1 MIITYEKR
9 LKDFNFGPQARANAE
24 LLTDEEL
31 TMVENTIMEINN
43 GHIDETEL
51 NDLFRFDFK
60 TICEWIGTT
69 EKEVDKRVKT
79 KYISQGVADRMLAI
93 LQKAKEICPEIIF
106 KIIDSGEGDVIYE
119 GTNPKK
125 AVMEIVDNDYVN
137 YCQIITKEDDE
148 NFDKILEAYKNGDG
162 DISCEHLGYSYV
174 EAVNDDETAILVRY

>member
-31 TMVENTIMEINN
+31 NMVENTIMEINN

-69 EKEVDKRVKT
+69 EEEVDKRVKT
-79 KYISQGVADRMLAI
+79 KYISQDSADRMLAI

-106 KIIDSGEGDVIYE
+106 KIIESGEGDVIYK

-125 AVMEIVDNDYVN
+125 AVMEMDGIDSEFGVNCYAGDGSYLGWFFFTPYEEEDCVLCDMSDNDF
-137 YCQIITKEDDE
+137 CKECE
-148 NFDKILEAYKNGDG
+148 NA
-162 DISCEHLGYSYV
+162 
-174 EAVNDDETAILVRY
+174 